1 MFGSPRDL
9 GRVSRMLLSGG
20 ELDGVRVISRESVA
34 LILSSARHSAS
45 ISRLPTECMGMS
57 AFGLG
62 LGWCSHE
69 SGNAALKGVDDC
81 EAPDWYGWAGSFG
94 SRYAFITSARSTAAN
109 ADASVETGA
118 TAEGAG
124 DGRLGIYCVMS
135 ANILQVLGRGGERV
149 TGRHHAV
156 MHNLTVLMRGIWPA
170 VPPAVATG
178 ECDAADSLAK
188 LELPQHRAT
197 GGRGQ

>member
-1 MFGSPRDL
+1 
-9 GRVSRMLLSGG
+9 
-20 ELDGVRVISRESVA
+20 
-34 LILSSARHSAS
+34 
-45 ISRLPTECMGMS
+45 
-57 AFGLG
+57 
-62 LGWCSHE
+62 
-69 SGNAALKGVDDC
+69 
-81 EAPDWYGWAGSFG
+81 
-94 SRYAFITSARSTAAN
+94 
-109 ADASVETGA
+109 
-118 TAEGAG
+118 
-124 DGRLGIYCVMS
+124 MS

-197 GGRGQ
+197 GGPFGVPASRAARRFDILMSEGEESDDPDELPTRYAEFESSKGDERVLCPICLKKFNERKLRAADRRDEWLVMWKNSYPTSKNTWEQFSHFMTSEFRDLANDLKRRATGVPLIVDTDEDDK